1 MTETPRAPRAEGGAG
16 PERSHGASRPGGPQ
30 VRLGRFAGLDARPVN
45 LDGFAQRD
53 DEAGLVAFASASD
66 PEPSVALDAHGSV
79 TGLDGHA
86 AADFDLID
94 AFIAARGLDTTV
106 TEEANALDDV
116 AFARLIVDPGTPR
129 AEVVRLAAG
138 ATPEK
143 LARVVALLRP
153 VELQMAVAKL
163 RVRRTP
169 SNQAHVTNRLDDP
182 LLLAADAATAVAY
195 GFREV
200 ETTVPVNADAPSNA
214 LAVLIG
220 CQVGAAGALTQC
232 SIEEALELELGLRG
246 LTTYAETV
254 SLYGTE
260 KVFIDGDDTPW
271 SKAFLCSAYASRGLK
286 MRVTSGGG
294 AEALMGA
301 AEGRSMFSLESRC
314 VALARAMGAQGV
326 QNGGIDGASVV
337 GCVPDGMRELLAEN
351 LLVMLRDLESCS
363 GNDALV
369 SESDMRR
376 TAHTVPLFLA
386 GSDFIFSGFGSVPRY
401 DNMFGPSNFNAED
414 LDDYLVLQ
422 RDWGVDG
429 ALRPVT
435 EDQLRAVRE
444 RAARACLA
452 VYRELGLVPGPDEPD
467 DHDHPAG
474 PAASSTP
481 IGFSDDHIGEVVV
494 AEGSKDITPPDP
506 QAILAASGAI
516 MDRQLGIL
524 DVVRALWATGYEE
537 EAGRVLA
544 MGRARVAAD
553 HLQTAAIFDEQMNVL
568 SKVTDPNDYQGPGTG
583 YELSAARREEIAAIR
598 RQRSRADLLARH
610 AAGAPPSA
618 PAGDGGHASPRPRT
632 GPGTTD
638 ETTFAA
644 DFGTTGGTDLDT
656 TFDAD
661 VSTTGGTE
669 VGTEVGTAPST
680 AATAAPGRAADRAAV
695 PRTPLRLADRDAVP
709 RTPFRLVARGPSR
722 PGGDPREVC
731 IGVSPALATKLWF
744 TMSGLP
750 VGEALTRIVAGVEA
764 EGCVAR
770 LVRVP
775 STVDLG
781 VIGLTAAE
789 LAGSG
794 VAVGLQAKG
803 TALIHRKGSAP
814 LACLELLSI
823 APLLTGEL
831 YHELGANAARYA
843 KGERPAPVR
852 NPYTDQAIEAR
863 YHAEVVALIAIERSE
878 SVPGAPPVDLEMGR

>member
-1 MTETPRAPRAEGGAG
+1 MDAGSDQPR
-16 PERSHGASRPGGPQ
+16 
-30 VRLGRFAGLDARPVN
+30 RLGRFVGLDARPVN
-45 LDGFAQRD
+45 LDGFAERD
-53 DEAGLVAFASASD
+53 DEAGLVAFASAND
-66 PEPSVALDAHGSV
+66 PEPSVALDADGRV
-79 TGLDGHA
+79 TELDGTA

-94 AFIAARGLDTTV
+94 AFIAARGLDAAV
-106 TEEANALDDV
+106 AEEANALGDV
-116 AFARLIVDPGTPR
+116 AFARLIVDPNVPR
-129 AEVVRLAAG
+129 ADVVRLAAG

-153 VELQMAVAKL
+153 VELQMAISKL

-220 CQVGAAGALTQC
+220 SQVGAAGALTQC
-232 SIEEALELELGLRG
+232 SVEEALELDLGLRG

-301 AEGRSMFSLESRC
+301 ADGRSMFSLESRC

-386 GSDFIFSGFGSVPRY
+386 GSDFLFSGFGSIPRY

-452 VYRELGLVPGPDEPD
+452 VYRELGLVPTRRPGARHPPVGFTD
-467 DHDHPAG
+467 DHV
-474 PAASSTP
+474 T
-481 IGFSDDHIGEVVV
+481 EVVH
-494 AEGSKDITPPDP
+494 AEGSKDVTPPDP
-506 QAILAASGAI
+506 QAILAASDAI
-516 MDRQLGIL
+516 MERQLGIL

-544 MGRARVAAD
+544 MGRARVAGD
-553 HLQTAAIFDEQMNVL
+553 YLQTAAIFDEQMNCL
-568 SKVTDPNDYQGPGTG
+568 SKITDPNDYQGPGTG
-583 YELSAARREEIAAIR
+583 YEVPAARLEQIAAIR
-598 RQRSRADLLARH
+598 QQRSRADLLARH
-610 AAGAPPSA
+610 AAGAA
-618 PAGDGGHASPRPRT
+618 T
-632 GPGTTD
+632 
-638 ETTFAA
+638 
-644 DFGTTGGTDLDT
+644 
-656 TFDAD
+656 
-661 VSTTGGTE
+661 
-669 VGTEVGTAPST
+669 ST
-680 AATAAPGRAADRAAV
+680 ASGALGDATDDHTHAATGDVTDDVTDDDTRDRTHVPRAAG
-695 PRTPLRLADRDAVP
+695 LRI
-709 RTPFRLVARGPSR
+709 VARAESR
-722 PGGDPREVC
+722 PGTDPREVC
-731 IGVSPALATKLWF
+731 IGVSPALGTKLWF

-750 VGEALTRIVAGVEA
+750 VGVALEQIVAGIEA
-764 EGCVAR
+764 EGCSAR
-770 LVRVP
+770 IVRVP

-781 VIGLTAAE
+781 VIGLTAAG

-803 TALIHRKGSAP
+803 TALIHRKGLPP

-823 APLLTGEL
+823 APLLTAEM
-831 YHELGANAARYA
+831 YRELGANAGRHA
-843 KGERPAPVR
+843 KGRRPAPVR

-863 YHAEVVALIAIERSE
+863 YHAEVVALIAIERGE
-878 SVPGAPPVDLEMGR
+878 SVPGAPPVDLEVER

>member
-1 MTETPRAPRAEGGAG
+1 M
-16 PERSHGASRPGGPQ
+16 
-30 VRLGRFAGLDARPVN
+30 
-45 LDGFAQRD
+45 
-53 DEAGLVAFASASD
+53 
-66 PEPSVALDAHGSV
+66 
-79 TGLDGHA
+79 
-86 AADFDLID
+86 
-94 AFIAARGLDTTV
+94 
-106 TEEANALDDV
+106 EANAVDDI

-153 VELQMAVAKL
+153 VELQMAVAKM

-220 CQVGAAGALTQC
+220 SQVGAGGALTQC

-386 GSDFIFSGFGSVPRY
+386 GSDFLFSGFGSIPRY

-435 EDQLRAVRE
+435 EQRMREVRE
-444 RAARACLA
+444 RAAKACLA
-452 VYRELGLVPGPDEPD
+452 VYRELGLIAPGDEPTAGFTD
-467 DHDHPAG
+467 DHV
-474 PAASSTP
+474 
-481 IGFSDDHIGEVVV
+481 GEVVV
-494 AEGSKDITPPDP
+494 AAGSKDVTPPDP
-506 QAILAASGAI
+506 QAILAASDAI
-516 MDRQLGIL
+516 MERQIGIL
-524 DVVRALWATGYEE
+524 DVVRALFATGFEE
-537 EAGRVLA
+537 EARRVLA
-544 MGRARVAAD
+544 MGRARVAGD
-553 HLQTAAIFDEQMNVL
+553 YLQTAAIFDEQMDCL
-568 SKVTDPNDYQGPGTG
+568 SKVTDPNDYRGPGTG
-583 YELSAARREEIAAIR
+583 YEVPAARREEIAAIR
-598 RQRSRADLLARH
+598 QQRSRADLLARH
-610 AAGAPPSA
+610 AAGAPP
-618 PAGDGGHASPRPRT
+618 
-632 GPGTTD
+632 
-638 ETTFAA
+638 
-644 DFGTTGGTDLDT
+644 
-656 TFDAD
+656 
-661 VSTTGGTE
+661 
-669 VGTEVGTAPST
+669 
-680 AATAAPGRAADRAAV
+680 ATAGPQ
-695 PRTPLRLADRDAVP
+695 
-709 RTPFRLVARGPSR
+709 PFRLVERGPAQV
-722 PGGDPREVC
+722 GADPREVC
-731 IGVSPALATKLWF
+731 IGVSPAFATKLWL

-750 VGEALTRIVAGVEA
+750 VGEALAEIMAGIAA
-764 EGCVAR
+764 EGCTPRV
-770 LVRVP
+770 VRVP

-794 VAVGLQAKG
+794 VGVGLQAKG
-803 TALIHRKGSAP
+803 TALIHRKDLAP

-823 APLLTGEL
+823 APLLTAAM
-831 YHELGANAARYA
+831 YRELGANAGRHA
-843 KGERPAPVR
+843 KGLRPAPVR

-863 YHAEVVALIAIERSE
+863 YHAEVVSLIAVERGE
-878 SVPGAPPVDLEMGR
+878 SVPGAPPVDLETRR

>member
-1 MTETPRAPRAEGGAG
+1 MDDART
-16 PERSHGASRPGGPQ
+16 
-30 VRLGRFAGLDARPVN
+30 RLGRFAALDRRPVN

-53 DEAGLVAFASASD
+53 DEAGLVAFASADD
-66 PEPSVALDAHGSV
+66 PEASVALDPDGRVAE
-79 TGLDGHA
+79 LDGTPA
-86 AADFDLID
+86 EDFDLID
-94 AFIAARGLDTTV
+94 AFIAARGLDPMMV
-106 TEEANALDDV
+106 EEANALDEV
-116 AFARLIVDPGTPR
+116 AFARLMVDPNVPR
-129 AEVVRLAAG
+129 TDVVRLASG

-220 CQVGAAGALTQC
+220 SQVGAAGALTQC
-232 SIEEALELELGLRG
+232 SVEEALELDLGLRG

-260 KVFIDGDDTPW
+260 KAFIDGDDTPW

-301 AEGRSMFSLESRC
+301 ADGRSMFSLESRC

-337 GCVPDGMRELLAEN
+337 ASVPDGMRELLAEN

-386 GSDFIFSGFGSVPRY
+386 GSDFLFSGFGSIPRY

-435 EDQLRAVRE
+435 EDGLRAVRE

-452 VYRELGLVPGPDEPD
+452 VYRELGLVPGPS
-467 DHDHPAG
+467 AG
-474 PAASSTP
+474 SSTV
-481 IGFSDDHIGEVVV
+481 GFSDDHVSDVVN
-494 AEGSKDITPPDP
+494 AEGSKDVAPPDP
-506 QAILAASGAI
+506 HAILAASEAI
-516 MDRQLGIL
+516 MERQLGIL

-537 EAGRVLA
+537 EAGRVLG
-544 MGRARVAAD
+544 MGRARVAGD
-553 HLQTAAIFDEQMNVL
+553 YLQTAAIFDEQMNCL

-583 YELSAARREEIAAIR
+583 YEVPVARREEIAAIR
-598 RQRSRADLLARH
+598 QQRSRADLLARH
-610 AAGAPPSA
+610 AAGHA
-618 PAGDGGHASPRPRT
+618 AGALDPEEPQ
-632 GPGTTD
+632 
-638 ETTFAA
+638 
-644 DFGTTGGTDLDT
+644 TGG
-656 TFDAD
+656 AE
-661 VSTTGGTE
+661 SAGAAGGR
-669 VGTEVGTAPST
+669 V
-680 AATAAPGRAADRAAV
+680 PGA
-695 PRTPLRLADRDAVP
+695 
-709 RTPFRLVARGPSR
+709 RLVARGSAR
-722 PGGDPREVC
+722 RGTDPREVC
-731 IGVSPALATKLWF
+731 VGVSPALGTRLWF

-750 VGEALTRIVAGVEA
+750 VTAALAQIVAGVEA
-764 EGCVAR
+764 VGCVAR
-770 LVRVP
+770 IVRVR

-803 TALIHRKGSAP
+803 TALIHRKGLAP

-823 APLLTGEL
+823 APLLTAEM
-831 YHELGANAARYA
+831 YHELGANAGRHAR
-843 KGERPAPVR
+843 GERPAPVR

-863 YHAEVVALIAIERSE
+863 YHADVVALIAIERGE
-878 SVPGAPPVDLEMGR
+878 SVPEEPPVDLELER

>member
-1 MTETPRAPRAEGGAG
+1 MTPEADDAGSAATDPGEAREAPA
-16 PERSHGASRPGGPQ
+16 
-30 VRLGRFAGLDARPVN
+30 RLGRFEALDKRPVN
-45 LDGFAQRD
+45 LDGFAKRD
-53 DEAGLVAFASASD
+53 DEAGLVAFASAND
-66 PEPSVALDAHGSV
+66 PEPSIALDDDGRV
-79 TGLDGHA
+79 TELDGRA

-94 AFIAARGLDTTV
+94 AFIAARGIDEAV
-106 TEEANALDDV
+106 ADEANGLDDV
-116 AFARLIVDPGTPR
+116 AFARLIVDPNVPR
-129 AEVVRLAAG
+129 ADVVRLAAG

-153 VELQMAVAKL
+153 VELQMAVSKM

-220 CQVGAAGALTQC
+220 SQVGAGGALTQC
-232 SIEEALELELGLRG
+232 SVEEALELDLGLRG

-386 GSDFIFSGFGSVPRY
+386 GSDFLFSGFGSIPRY

-435 EDQLRAVRE
+435 EGRMREVRE
-444 RAARACLA
+444 RAAKACLA
-452 VYRELGLVPGPDEPD
+452 TYRELGLVAG
-467 DHDHPAG
+467 PAG
-474 PAASSTP
+474 PTSSSP
-481 IGFSDDHIGEVVV
+481 PVGFTDDHVAEVVV
-494 AEGSKDITPPDP
+494 AEGSKDVTPPDP
-506 QAILAASGAI
+506 QAVLAASDAI
-516 MDRQLGIL
+516 MKRQLGIL
-524 DVVRALWATGYEE
+524 DVVRALWSAGYEDE
-537 EAGRVLA
+537 SGRVLA
-544 MGRARVAAD
+544 MGRARVAGD
-553 HLQTAAIFDEQMNVL
+553 YLQTAAIFDEQMNCL

-583 YELSAARREEIAAIR
+583 YEVAPARHEEIAAIR
-598 RQRSRADLLARH
+598 QQRSRADLLARH
-610 AAGAPPSA
+610 AAGAQRAGAGGGARHGAKNGS
-618 PAGDGGHASPRPRT
+618 GDGATDGITDGAISAHERT
-632 GPGTTD
+632 SHS
-638 ETTFAA
+638 
-644 DFGTTGGTDLDT
+644 
-656 TFDAD
+656 
-661 VSTTGGTE
+661 V
-669 VGTEVGTAPST
+669 V
-680 AATAAPGRAADRAAV
+680 
-695 PRTPLRLADRDAVP
+695 
-709 RTPFRLVARGPSR
+709 RLVERGPSQ
-722 PGGDPREVC
+722 PGKDLREVC

-750 VGEALTRIVAGVEA
+750 VSEALAQIVAGLEA
-764 EGCVAR
+764 EECTAR
-770 LVRVP
+770 IVRVP
-775 STVDLG
+775 SAVDLG

-794 VAVGLQAKG
+794 VGVGLQAKG
-803 TALIHRKGSAP
+803 TALIHRKGSPP

-823 APLLTGEL
+823 APLLTAEV
-831 YHELGANAARYA
+831 YRELGVNAGRHA
-843 KGERPAPVR
+843 KGLRPAPVR
-852 NPYTDQAIEAR
+852 NPYTEQAIEAR
-863 YHAEVVALIAIERSE
+863 YHAEVVSLVAIERGE
-878 SVPGAPPVDLEMGR
+878 SVPGAPPVDLEVER

>member
-1 MTETPRAPRAEGGAG
+1 MDNDDP
-16 PERSHGASRPGGPQ
+16 
-30 VRLGRFAGLDARPVN
+30 VKRLGRFEALDKRPVN
-45 LDGFAQRD
+45 LDGFAERD
-53 DEAGLVAFASASD
+53 DEAGLVAFASAND
-66 PEPSVALDAHGSV
+66 PEPSVALDADGRV
-79 TGLDGHA
+79 IELDGHA

-94 AFIAARGLDTTV
+94 AFIATRGLDPLIA
-106 TEEANALDDV
+106 EEANATDDV
-116 AFARLIVDPGTPR
+116 AFARLIVDPDVPR

-153 VELQMAVAKL
+153 VELQMAVSKM

-220 CQVGAAGALTQC
+220 SQVGAGGALTQC

-246 LTTYAETV
+246 LTAYAETV
-254 SLYGTE
+254 SIYGTE

-301 AEGRSMFSLESRC
+301 AAGRSMFSLESRC
-314 VALARAMGAQGV
+314 VAQARAMGAQGV

-337 GCVPDGMRELLAEN
+337 GCVPGGMRELLAEN

-376 TAHTVPLFLA
+376 AAHTVPLFLA
-386 GSDFIFSGFGSVPRY
+386 GSDFLFSGFGSIPRY

-435 EDQLRAVRE
+435 EDGLRAVRE

-452 VYRELGLVPGPDEPD
+452 VYRELGLVGAGEAA
-467 DHDHPAG
+467 PAG
-474 PAASSTP
+474 FGGDQAA
-481 IGFSDDHIGEVVV
+481 DEARVEDVVV

-524 DVVRALWATGYEE
+524 DVVRALWATGFEE

-544 MGRARVAAD
+544 MGRARVAGD
-553 HLQTAAIFDEQMNVL
+553 YLQTAAIFDEDMRCL

-583 YELSAARREEIAAIR
+583 YEVPAARLEQIAAIR
-598 RQRSRADLLARH
+598 QQRSRADLLARH
-610 AAGAPPSA
+610 AAGAPA
-618 PAGDGGHASPRPRT
+618 TPRG
-632 GPGTTD
+632 GPGRAGHVAPTLGP
-638 ETTFAA
+638 EA
-644 DFGTTGGTDLDT
+644 DYL
-656 TFDAD
+656 
-661 VSTTGGTE
+661 
-669 VGTEVGTAPST
+669 
-680 AATAAPGRAADRAAV
+680 APGRTAGAAAG
-695 PRTPLRLADRDAVP
+695 
-709 RTPFRLVARGPSR
+709 FRLVARGEAR
-722 PGGDPREVC
+722 PGTDPREVC
-731 IGVSPALATKLWF
+731 VGVSPALATKLWF
-744 TMSGLP
+744 TMAGLP
-750 VGEALTRIVAGVEA
+750 VGETLAAIMEGIESG
-764 EGCVAR
+764 GCVAR

-803 TALIHRKGSAP
+803 TALIHRKGLAP

-823 APLLTGEL
+823 APLLTADM
-831 YHELGANAARYA
+831 YRELGVNAAGYA
-843 KGERPAPVR
+843 KGLRPAPVR

-863 YHAEVVALIAIERSE
+863 YHAEVVALIAIERGE
-878 SVPGAPPVDLEMGR
+878 SVPGAPPLDLEVQR